1 MRELTRRDV
10 LAACK
15 GGAVFASGGGGFYE
29 HGIEMGNAALTLDR
43 VKLVSVDELPDD
55 AIILTCTAIGAPAG
69 TTDWQM
75 LGKDYIKAVQLVIEK
90 YDGKIVGV
98 MTPQNG
104 KSSSTNGWLP
114 SAALGLVVV
123 DATGDIRAHPTGKM
137 GALGVAN
144 DINYHTIQAVA
155 GGKPEKGNYMELVVE
170 GTSAKTSKILR
181 IASDLSGGFIAAA
194 RHPLTAGYIK
204 KNAAIGGITLAIEL
218 GNAIINAEPEGPEA
232 VFKAIA
238 RQTKGEFIG
247 RGKVSR
253 KNVNYTD
260 EAFDIGTIEVTAE
273 NEKLILHVMNEFMAI
288 ENEHGERLSTFPD
301 VIAAFSTQTGKPL
314 STNEIEEGA
323 DVAVFKIDKSNVPL
337 SSSVKDP
344 TVYPE
349 VEEALGIQLYDVAFG
364 KAKQTANP
372 S

>member
-1 MRELTRRDV
+1 MRELTKKDV

-15 GGAVFASGGGGFYE
+15 GGAVFASGGGGFLE
-29 HGIEMGNAALTLDR
+29 HGLEMGNAALALDK
-43 VKLVSVDELPDD
+43 VKLVSVDELPED

-90 YDGKIVGV
+90 FEGKITGV
-98 MTPQNG
+98 ITPQNG

-137 GALGVAN
+137 GALGLAN
-144 DINYHTIQAVA
+144 DLHYQTIQAVA
-155 GGKPEKGNYMELVVE
+155 GGKPEKGNYMELVVT

-204 KNAAIGGITLAIEL
+204 EHAAIGGLSKAIDL
-218 GNAIINAEPEGPEA
+218 GNAIIEAEPDGPEG
-232 VFKAIA
+232 VFKAICK
-238 RQTKGEFIG
+238 QTHGEIIG
-247 RGKVSR
+247 RG
-253 KNVNYTD
+253 NVIEKKIDYTD
-260 EAFDIGTIEVTAE
+260 EAFDIGTIRVDAGDEELV
-273 NEKLILHVMNEFMAI
+273 LHVMNEYMAV
-288 ENEHGERLSTFPD
+288 ENASHQRLSTYPD
-301 VIAAFSTQTGKPL
+301 VIATFSVETGKPL
-314 STNEIEEGA
+314 STNEIQEGTEL
-323 DVAVFKIDKSNVPL
+323 AVFKIDKSYIPL

-344 TVYPE
+344 SVYPE
-349 VEEALGIQLYDVAFG
+349 VEEALGIKLYEFAF
-364 KAKQTANP
+364 KENKDYYKLL
-372 S
+372 